1 MYKLRQTWQMY
12 FPNPKLY
19 ALDMRVN
26 MMDPAWPI
34 IAEPPEQGNIHVNPR
49 FLVQVNDNSQLQL
62 MTDFILFLTS
72 SSFFIYLFFLSC
84 SSHNKSL
91 GNCIFRL
98 VQSSGYILSAYV
110 SVQCVSCLSS
120 LIICKLLNWVFCFLF
135 ISILGWVFFVCFFL
149 QFSYEQF

>member
-1 MYKLRQTWQMY
+1 MY

-72 SSFFIYLFFLSC
+72 SSFFLFYLFF
-84 SSHNKSL
+84 
-91 GNCIFRL
+91 
-98 VQSSGYILSAYV
+98 
-110 SVQCVSCLSS
+110 
-120 LIICKLLNWVFCFLF
+120 
-135 ISILGWVFFVCFFL
+135 
-149 QFSYEQF
+149 